1 MEEGKRTK
9 NPSRV
14 VVHRFSF
21 PFAPRDG
28 QVEEPHS
35 AQPVLQGSQEWHQ
48 ETKEAPPH
56 FHQRDGSQVS
66 EGPERWPSRR
76 TTQRTTSPTRLTR
89 MASRNLGGTATLPPK
104 GWCVSLLLEYLLDGS
119 QVSEE
124 PEVFLASRLNVPGAW
139 QMPQTV
145 HPSFGERY
153 FSRATKGG

>member
-66 EGPERWPSRR
+66 E
-76 TTQRTTSPTRLTR
+76 
-89 MASRNLGGTATLPPK
+89 
-104 GWCVSLLLEYLLDGS
+104 
-119 QVSEE
+119 E